1 MLDAGRMARVAL
13 ESCRLFS
20 GLPEAELVMLTRQA
34 ALERYRAGDI
44 LFRHDDPVERFFVV
58 VEGRVAL
65 CLDADGED
73 ASVARI
79 AGPGD
84 TFAEAC
90 ICGLGTY
97 SVTAEALTPA
107 MVITIPRAPLRA
119 LLEERFDLVLPMLCE
134 MSFRLRNL
142 VRQIT
147 ELKMKTAA
155 QRLAS
160 CLLRLTEVEKGPA
173 EIHLPYGK
181 KMLASQLG
189 MMPETLSRAFMK
201 LQALGLHGVA
211 RGNVMQIKEV
221 TVLREFAA
229 DAEQDS

>member
-1 MLDAGRMARVAL
+1 
-13 ESCRLFS
+13 
-20 GLPEAELVMLTRQA
+20 
-34 ALERYRAGDI
+34 
-44 LFRHDDPVERFFVV
+44 
-58 VEGRVAL
+58 
-65 CLDADGED
+65 
-73 ASVARI
+73 
-79 AGPGD
+79 
-84 TFAEAC
+84 
-90 ICGLGTY
+90 
-97 SVTAEALTPA
+97 
-107 MVITIPRAPLRA
+107 
-119 LLEERFDLVLPMLCE
+119 MLCE